1 LRFAGAP
8 TFAKVRMNIS
18 EDPRHYRMTYQIR
31 HAERPEG
38 LDETLYVWTFA

>member
-8 TFAKVRMNIS
+8 TIAKVRINTP
-18 EDPRHYRMTYQIR
+18 EGPRHYRMSHQIR

-38 LDETLYVWTFA
+38 LDETLYVWTSA